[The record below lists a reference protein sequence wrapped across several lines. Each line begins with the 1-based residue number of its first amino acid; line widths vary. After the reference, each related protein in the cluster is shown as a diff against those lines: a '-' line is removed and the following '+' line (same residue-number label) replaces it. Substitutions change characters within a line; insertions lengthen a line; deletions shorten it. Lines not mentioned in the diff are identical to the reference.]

1 MNTNSIALGKL
12 PWTAAR
18 HRRWV
23 TVLGAMAA
31 GIAAWTVIH
40 PFMGVDLE
48 VKTAGGSTQ
57 QVSQLAVA
65 LTALFVGF
73 AGWATV
79 SALERFTRR
88 PRTAW
93 TVVAGVVLALSLLG
107 PLGAV
112 TAGGKV
118 GLLVLHL
125 VVGGILLVGLASTT
139 RQP

>member
-1 MNTNSIALGKL
+1 MNTNSITLGHL

-31 GIAAWTVIH
+31 GIAVWTVIH

-48 VKTAGGSTQ
+48 VRTGGSTQ

-65 LTALFVGF
+65 LTSLLVGF
-73 AGWATV
+73 AGWATL

-93 TVVAGVVLALSLLG
+93 IVVAGVVLALSLLG
-107 PLGAV
+107 PLVAV
-112 TAGGKV
+112 TTGAKV
-118 GLLVLHL
+118 GLLVLH
-125 VVGGILLVGLASTT
+125 VIVGGILLVGLARTT

>member
-1 MNTNSIALGKL
+1 MNTKSITLGKL
-12 PWTAAR
+12 PWSAVL

-23 TVLGAMAA
+23 TVLGGMAA

-48 VKTAGGSTQ
+48 VKTGGSTQ
-57 QVSQLAVA
+57 QVSQLGVA

-93 TVVAGVVLALSLLG
+93 TIVAGVVLALSLLG

-125 VVGGILLVGLASTT
+125 VVGGILLVGLARTT